1 MKHGEHECSL
11 RSNKKSGT
19 EKLFIVRIVRRR
31 LVKKG
36 GRICPFINIR
46 YRLDSI
52 ATHGH
57 VKSKIFFFNPV
68 FLFLKYLSFEPPLL
82 SYQAALTMYSDFS
95 CPVLTSDSLPEY

>member
-46 YRLDSI
+46 YRLDST

-57 VKSKIFFFNPV
+57 VKSEIFFQPS
-68 FLFLKYLSFEPPLL
+68 FLFLKYLSFELPLL